1 MAACSAASVEEKAM
15 AYVNMMPSELAAKY
29 TREKFWLQKT
39 VFDILS
45 ERAAAHPDRL
55 AIKDH
60 HGTIT
65 YGALKDKIE
74 RAAQFY
80 RAIGIKRGDVVT
92 IQLPNRVEFVIA
104 FIALELLGA
113 IANKVNP
120 DFRTR
125 ELDYML
131 KFSGSSAY
139 VFPKAWK
146 DFDYASMAKSLQQT
160 NPELKRLIVVGGAVE
175 GMHDFDGG
183 VGAASPIAAADKV
196 HMDPN
201 EVCRMCFTSGTTGNP
216 KCALHSFN
224 TTLYAVD
231 LLNHDM
237 QVTEAEV
244 FLVFLPLGLNWG
256 YITLLQSILA
266 GAKLV
271 LMERFDP
278 RAALELIQNERVT
291 YIPTAPAGLVGLLNA
306 PGTADF
312 DVSSLRVV
320 ITGGASA
327 AVETIREY
335 QKRMKG
341 HLIELYGML
350 EAGFQT
356 YTRFTDDPQKVNGTI
371 GRPVRAMELRIVDT
385 QGNDVPRGDIGELM
399 SRGPSVHLGYHNN
412 PNANAQAFD
421 SKGWF
426 RTGDLGRVVD
436 ADGNV
441 QITGRSKEI
450 INRGGKKFFPREVE
464 EILYTHPQVMH
475 AAMIGIPDVRLGE
488 RNCLCLVPKGDVV
501 PTIAELVAFLRDQVA
516 DYKLPESVECFS
528 ELPMTGSGKI
538 QRHVLRDLVMQR
550 HSAPGFPSTAA
561 IKVNT

>member
-1 MAACSAASVEEKAM
+1 M
-15 AYVNMMPSELAAKY
+15 AYVNMMPAELAAKY
-29 TREKFWLQKT
+29 TREKLWLQKT
-39 VFDILS
+39 VFDILAAG
-45 ERAAAHPDRL
+45 AAAYPDRV
-55 AIKDH
+55 AIKDQN
-60 HGTIT
+60 GTIT
-65 YGALKDKIE
+65 YGALKERIE

-80 RAIGIKRGDVVT
+80 RLIGIKRGDVVT
-92 IQLPNRVEFVIA
+92 IQLPNRVEFAVA

-120 DFRTR
+120 DFRAR

-131 KFSGSSAY
+131 KFSGSSSY
-139 VFPKAWK
+139 VFPKGWK
-146 DFDYASMAKSLQQT
+146 DFDYAGMARGLQKE

-183 VGAASPIAAADKV
+183 AGAATPIADTDKV

-237 QVTEAEV
+237 QVTEREV

-256 YITLLQSILA
+256 YITMLQSILA
-266 GAKLV
+266 GATLV
-271 LMERFDP
+271 LMERFNP

-306 PGTADF
+306 PGAETF

-356 YTRFTDDPQKVNGTI
+356 YTRFSDDPAKVNGTI
-371 GRPVRAMELRIVDT
+371 GRPVRAMELRIVDSE
-385 QGNDVPRGDIGELM
+385 GNDVPNGEIGELM
-399 SRGPSVHLGYHNN
+399 SRGPSIHLGYHNN
-412 PNANAQAFD
+412 LDANRQAFN
-421 SKGWF
+421 SEGWF

-475 AAMIGIPDVRLGE
+475 AAMIGMPDIRLGE
-488 RNCLCLVPKGDVV
+488 RNCLCVVTKGDVV
-501 PTIAELVAFLRDQVA
+501 PTVDEFVAFLRDQVA
-516 DYKLPESVECFS
+516 DYKLPESVEQFS

-538 QRHVLRDLVMQR
+538 QRHVLRDLVMKR
-550 HSAPGFPSTAA
+550 RGAA
-561 IKVNT
+561 AH

>member
-1 MAACSAASVEEKAM
+1 M
-15 AYVNMMPSELAAKY
+15 AYVNMMPAALAQKY
-29 TREKFWLQKT
+29 TREKLWLDRT
-39 VFDILS
+39 VFDILD
-45 ERAAAHPDRL
+45 ERAKAHPHRV
-55 AIKDH
+55 AIKDRS
-60 HGTIT
+60 GATT
-65 YGALKDKIE
+65 YGQLKDRIE

-80 RAIGIKRGDVVT
+80 HSIGIRKGDVVT
-92 IQLPNRVEFVIA
+92 IQLPNRVEFAVA
-104 FIALELLGA
+104 FIALELLSA

-120 DFRTR
+120 DFRAR

-139 VFPKAWK
+139 VFPKEWK
-146 DFDYASMAKSLQQT
+146 DFDYAGMARGLAQG
-160 NPELKRLIVVGGAVE
+160 NRDLKRLIALGGAVQ
-175 GMHDFDGG
+175 GMYDFDAG
-183 VGAASPIAAADKV
+183 VAAAPPIATADRV

-201 EVCRMCFTSGTTGNP
+201 EICRMCFTSGTTGNP

-231 LLNHDM
+231 LLNTDM
-237 QVTEAEV
+237 QVTEREV
-244 FLVFLPLGLNWG
+244 MLVFLPLGLNWG

-266 GAKLV
+266 GGTLV
-271 LMERFDP
+271 LMERFNP
-278 RAALELIQNERVT
+278 RAALELIQNERVS
-291 YIPTAPAGLVGLLNA
+291 YIPTAPAGLVALLNA
-306 PGTADF
+306 PDSKSF

-371 GRPVRAMELRIVDT
+371 GRPVRAMELRIVDA
-385 QGNDVPRGDIGELM
+385 QGNDVPPGEIGELM
-399 SRGPSVHLGYHNN
+399 SRGPSIHLGYHNN
-412 PNANAQAFD
+412 PAANAAAFND
-421 SKGWF
+421 EGWF

-464 EILYTHPQVMH
+464 EILYTHPGVMH
-475 AAMIGIPDVRLGE
+475 AAMIGMPDPRFGE
-488 RNCLCLVPKGDVV
+488 RNCLCVVPKGDKA
-501 PTIAELVAFLRDQVA
+501 PTLEEFVAFLRDQVA
-516 DYKLPESVECFS
+516 DYKLPESVEEFS

-538 QRHVLRDLVMQR
+538 QRHVLRDLVMKR
-550 HSAPGFPSTAA
+550 REIASR
-561 IKVNT
+561 

>member
-1 MAACSAASVEEKAM
+1 M
-15 AYVNMMPSELAAKY
+15 AYMNMMPPELAEKY
-29 TREKFWLQKT
+29 TREKLWLQKT
-39 VFDILS
+39 AFDILA
-45 ERAAAHPDRL
+45 ERAAAHPNRI
-55 AIKDH
+55 AIKDQNSAV
-60 HGTIT
+60 T
-65 YGALKDKIE
+65 YAALKEKIE

-80 RAIGIKRGDVVT
+80 RSIGIGRGDVVT
-92 IQLPNRVEFVIA
+92 IQLPNRVEFAVA

-120 DFRTR
+120 DFRAR

-139 VFPKAWK
+139 VFPKEWK
-146 DFDYASMAKSLQQT
+146 DFDYADMARGLSQE
-160 NPELKRLIVVGGAVE
+160 NPVLKRLIVVGGAVE
-175 GMHDFDGG
+175 GMHDFDAG
-183 VGAASPIAAADKV
+183 VTAAVPIAPADKV

-201 EVCRMCFTSGTTGNP
+201 EVCRMCFTSGTTGDP

-224 TTLYAVD
+224 TTFYAVD
-231 LLNHDM
+231 LLNRDM
-237 QVTEAEV
+237 QVTEREV

-266 GAKLV
+266 GATLV
-271 LMERFDP
+271 LMERFNP
-278 RAALELIQNERVT
+278 HTALELIQKEKVT
-291 YIPTAPAGLVGLLNA
+291 YIPTAPAGLVALLNA
-306 PGTADF
+306 PDAQSF

-356 YTRFTDDPQKVNGTI
+356 YTRFSDDPQKVNGTI
-371 GRPVRAMELRIVDT
+371 GRPVRAMELRIVDA
-385 QGNDVPRGDIGELM
+385 QGDDVAPGEIGELM

-412 PNANAQAFD
+412 PAANAQAFTRD
-421 SKGWF
+421 GWF

-464 EILYTHPQVMH
+464 EILYTHPRVMH
-475 AAMIGIPDVRLGE
+475 AAIIGVPDVRLGE
-488 RNCLCLVPKGDVV
+488 RNCLCVVPKGDAA
-501 PTIAELVAFLRDQVA
+501 PTLEEFIAFLRDQVA
-516 DYKLPESVECFS
+516 DYKLPESVEQFS

-538 QRHVLRDLVMQR
+538 QRHILRDLVIKRREM
-550 HSAPGFPSTAA
+550 HSR
-561 IKVNT
+561 

>member
-1 MAACSAASVEEKAM
+1 M
-15 AYVNMMPSELAAKY
+15 AYVNMMPKELAEKY
-29 TREKFWLQKT
+29 TSEKLWMQKT
-39 VFDILS
+39 VFDILA
-45 ERAAAHPDRL
+45 EQAAAHPDRI

-60 HGTIT
+60 KGPIS
-65 YGALKDKIE
+65 YGVLKERIE

-80 RAIGIKRGDVVT
+80 RSIGIKRGDVVT
-92 IQLPNRVEFVIA
+92 IQLPNRIEFAVA

-120 DFRTR
+120 DFRAR

-139 VFPKAWK
+139 VFPKEWK
-146 DFDYASMAKSLQQT
+146 DFDYAGMARGLQQT
-160 NPELKRLIVVGGAVE
+160 NPELRRLIVVGGAVD
-175 GMHDFDGG
+175 GMHDFDAG
-183 VGAASPIAAADKV
+183 VAASAPISVSDKI

-224 TTLYAVD
+224 TTLYAVE
-231 LLNHDM
+231 LLNTDM
-237 QVTEAEV
+237 EVTEREV
-244 FLVFLPLGLNWG
+244 FLAFLPLGLNWG

-266 GAKLV
+266 GATLV
-271 LMERFDP
+271 LMERFNP
-278 RAALELIQNERVT
+278 RSALELIQNERVT
-291 YIPTAPAGLVGLLNA
+291 YIPTAPAGLVGMLNA
-306 PGTADF
+306 PGAEGF

-356 YTRFTDDPQKVNGTI
+356 YTRFTDDPEKVNGTI
-371 GRPVRAMELRIVDT
+371 GRPVRAMELRIVDPEW
-385 QGNDVPRGDIGELM
+385 NDVPRGEIGELA
-399 SRGPSVHLGYHNN
+399 SRGPSIHLGYHNN
-412 PNANAQAFD
+412 PDANAQAFNRE
-421 SKGWF
+421 GWF

-464 EILYTHPQVMH
+464 EVLYTHPQVLH
-475 AAMIGIPDVRLGE
+475 VAMIGMPDVRLGE
-488 RNCLCLVPKGDVV
+488 RNCLCVVPKGDAV
-501 PTIAELVAFLRDQVA
+501 PTLDEFVAFLRDQVA
-516 DYKLPESVECFS
+516 DYKLPESVERFG

-538 QRHVLRDLVMQR
+538 QRHVLRDMVLQR
-550 HSAPGFPSTAA
+550 RAA
-561 IKVNT
+561 ARSD

>member
-1 MAACSAASVEEKAM
+1 M
-15 AYVNMMPSELAAKY
+15 AYVNMMPAELAAKY
-29 TREKFWLQKT
+29 TREKLWLQKT
-39 VFDILS
+39 VFDILA
-45 ERAAAHPDRL
+45 ERVAAHPDRI
-55 AIKDH
+55 AIKDQS
-60 HGTIT
+60 GTIT
-65 YGALKDKIE
+65 YGALKDRIE

-80 RAIGIKRGDVVT
+80 RSIGIKRGDVVT
-92 IQLPNRVEFVIA
+92 IQLPNRVEFAVA

-120 DFRTR
+120 DFRAR

-139 VFPKAWK
+139 VFPREWK
-146 DFDYASMAKSLQQT
+146 DFDYAGMAHGLQQA
-160 NPELKRLIVVGGAVE
+160 NPALKRLIVVGGAVE
-175 GMHDFDGG
+175 GMYDFDSG
-183 VGAASPIAAADKV
+183 VAAAAPIMAAEKV

-201 EVCRMCFTSGTTGNP
+201 EVCRMCFTSGTTGDP

-231 LLNHDM
+231 LLNQDM
-237 QVTEAEV
+237 GVTEREV

-266 GAKLV
+266 GATLV
-271 LMERFDP
+271 LMERFIP
-278 RAALELIQNERVT
+278 RLALELIQSERVT

-306 PGTADF
+306 PGAETF

-327 AVETIREY
+327 AVETIRDY

-356 YTRFTDDPQKVNGTI
+356 YTRFSDDPQKVNGTI
-371 GRPVRAMELRIVDT
+371 GRPVRAMELRIVDAE
-385 QGNDVPRGDIGELM
+385 GNDVPPGETGELM
-399 SRGPSVHLGYHNN
+399 SRGPSIHLGYHNN
-412 PNANAQAFD
+412 PSANAAAFN
-421 SKGWF
+421 KEGWF

-464 EILYTHPQVMH
+464 EILYTHPQVLH
-475 AAMIGIPDVRLGE
+475 AAMIGLPDVRLGE
-488 RNCLCLVPKGDVV
+488 RNCLCVVPKSDVV
-501 PTIAELVAFLRDQVA
+501 PTTEEFVAFLRDQVA
-516 DYKLPESVECFS
+516 DYKLPESVERFS

-550 HSAPGFPSTAA
+550 RGNASR
-561 IKVNT
+561 

>member
-1 MAACSAASVEEKAM
+1 M
-15 AYVNMMPSELAAKY
+15 AYVNMMPAELAAKY
-29 TREKFWLQKT
+29 TREKLWLQRT
-39 VFDILS
+39 VFDILAG
-45 ERAAAHPDRL
+45 RAATHPDRV
-55 AIKDH
+55 AIKDQN
-60 HGTIT
+60 GAIT
-65 YGALKDKIE
+65 YGALKEGIE

-80 RAIGIKRGDVVT
+80 RLIGIKRGDVVT
-92 IQLPNRVEFVIA
+92 IQLPNRVQFAVA

-120 DFRTR
+120 DFRAR

-139 VFPKAWK
+139 VFPKQWK
-146 DFDYASMAKSLQQT
+146 DFDYAGMARGLQKE
-160 NPELKRLIVVGGAVE
+160 NPELKRLIVVGGTVE
-175 GMHDFDGG
+175 GMHDFDAG
-183 VGAASPIAAADKV
+183 VAAAAPISDADKI

-231 LLNHDM
+231 LLNQDM
-237 QVTEAEV
+237 QVTEREV

-256 YITLLQSILA
+256 YITMLQSILA
-266 GAKLV
+266 GATLV
-271 LMERFDP
+271 LMERFNP
-278 RAALELIQNERVT
+278 RAALELIQKERVT

-306 PGTADF
+306 AGAEAF

-356 YTRFTDDPQKVNGTI
+356 YTRFSDIPEKVNGTI
-371 GRPVRAMELRIVDT
+371 GRPVRAMELRIVESE
-385 QGNDVPRGDIGELM
+385 GNDVPNGEIGELM
-399 SRGPSVHLGYHNN
+399 SRGPSIHLGYHNN
-412 PNANAQAFD
+412 PEANRQAFN
-421 SKGWF
+421 SEGWF

-436 ADGNV
+436 SDGNV

-464 EILYTHPQVMH
+464 EILYTHPQVLH
-475 AAMIGIPDVRLGE
+475 AAMIGMPDVRLGE
-488 RNCLCLVPKGDVV
+488 RNCLCVVPKGAVV
-501 PTIAELVAFLRDQVA
+501 PTVDEFVAFLRDQVA
-516 DYKLPESVECFS
+516 DYKLPESVEQFS

-538 QRHVLRDLVMQR
+538 QRHVLRDLVLKR
-550 HSAPGFPSTAA
+550 RGADAR
-561 IKVNT
+561 

>member
-1 MAACSAASVEEKAM
+1 MT
-15 AYVNMMPSELAAKY
+15 YVNMMPAELAEKY
-29 TREKFWLQKT
+29 TREKLWMQKT
-39 VFDILS
+39 VFDVLA
-45 ERAAAHPDRL
+45 EQAAKHPNRI
-55 AIKDH
+55 AIKDQ
-60 HGTIT
+60 HGAIS
-65 YGALKDKIE
+65 YGALKDRIE

-80 RAIGIKRGDVVT
+80 RAIGIARGDVVT
-92 IQLPNRVEFVIA
+92 IQLPNRIAFAIA

-120 DFRTR
+120 DFRAR
-125 ELDYML
+125 ELGYML

-139 VFPKAWK
+139 VFPKEWK
-146 DFDYASMAKSLQQT
+146 DFDYAGMALGLQRE
-160 NPELKRLIVVGGAVE
+160 NPALKRLIVVGGAVE
-175 GMHDFDGG
+175 GLHDFDHG
-183 VGAASPIAAADKV
+183 VAAAAPIAAGDKV

-201 EVCRMCFTSGTTGNP
+201 EVCRMCFTSGTTGDP

-224 TTLYAVD
+224 TTLYAVE

-237 QVTEAEV
+237 AVTEREV
-244 FLVFLPLGLNWG
+244 FLAFLPLGLNWG

-266 GAKLV
+266 GATLV
-271 LMERFDP
+271 LMERFNP
-278 RAALELIQNERVT
+278 RTALELIQNERVS
-291 YIPTAPAGLVGLLNA
+291 YIPTAPAGLVGMLNA
-306 PGTADF
+306 PDAETF

-327 AVETIREY
+327 AVETIRDY

-371 GRPVRAMELRIVDT
+371 GRPVRAMELRIVDAE
-385 QGNDVPRGDIGELM
+385 GNDVPPGEIGELM
-399 SRGPSVHLGYHNN
+399 SRGPSIHLGYHNN
-412 PNANAQAFD
+412 AAANAQAFN
-421 SKGWF
+421 SEGWF

-464 EILYTHPQVMH
+464 EILYTHPEVMH
-475 AAMIGIPDVRLGE
+475 AAMIGMPDSRLGE
-488 RNCLCLVPKGDVV
+488 RNCLCVVPKGDTV
-501 PTIAELVAFLRDQVA
+501 PTTEEFVAFLRDQVA
-516 DYKLPESVECFS
+516 DYKLPESVERFS

-538 QRHVLRDLVMQR
+538 QRHVLRDIVLKR
-550 HSAPGFPSTAA
+550 RGASAS
-561 IKVNT
+561 

>member
-1 MAACSAASVEEKAM
+1 M
-15 AYVNMMPSELAAKY
+15 AYVNMMPAALAQKY
-29 TREKFWLQKT
+29 TREKLWLDRT
-39 VFDILS
+39 VFDILD
-45 ERAAAHPDRL
+45 ERATAHPRRV
-55 AIKDH
+55 AIKDRS
-60 HGTIT
+60 GATT
-65 YGALKDKIE
+65 YGQLKDRIE

-80 RAIGIKRGDVVT
+80 RSIGIRKGDVVT
-92 IQLPNRVEFVIA
+92 IQLPNRVEFAVA

-120 DFRTR
+120 DFRAR

-139 VFPKAWK
+139 VFPKEWK
-146 DFDYASMAKSLQQT
+146 DFDYAGMARGLAQG
-160 NPELKRLIVVGGAVE
+160 NLDLKRLIVLDGAVQ
-175 GMHDFDGG
+175 GMYDFDAG
-183 VGAASPIAAADKV
+183 VAAAPAIATSDRV
-196 HMDPN
+196 HMDSN

-231 LLNHDM
+231 LLNTDM
-237 QVTEAEV
+237 QVTEREV
-244 FLVFLPLGLNWG
+244 MLVFLPLGLNWG
-256 YITLLQSILA
+256 YITLLQNILA
-266 GAKLV
+266 GGTLV
-271 LMERFDP
+271 LMERFNP

-291 YIPTAPAGLVGLLNA
+291 YIPTAPAGLVALLNA
-306 PGTADF
+306 PDSKSF

-371 GRPVRAMELRIVDT
+371 GRPARAMELRIVDA
-385 QGNDVPRGDIGELM
+385 QGNDVPPGEIGELM
-399 SRGPSVHLGYHNN
+399 SRGPSIHLGYHNN
-412 PNANAQAFD
+412 PAANAAAFND
-421 SKGWF
+421 EGWF

-464 EILYTHPQVMH
+464 EILYTHPGVMH
-475 AAMIGIPDVRLGE
+475 AAMIGMPDPRFGE
-488 RNCLCLVPKGDVV
+488 RNCLCVVPKGDKA
-501 PTIAELVAFLRDQVA
+501 PTLEEFVAFLRDQVA
-516 DYKLPESVECFS
+516 DYKLPESVEEFS

-538 QRHVLRDLVMQR
+538 QRHVLRDLVMKR
-550 HSAPGFPSTAA
+550 REIASR
-561 IKVNT
+561 

>member
-1 MAACSAASVEEKAM
+1 M
-15 AYVNMMPSELAAKY
+15 AYVNMMPAELTAKY
-29 TREKFWLQKT
+29 TREKLWMQKT
-39 VFDILS
+39 VFDLLA
-45 ERAAAHPDRL
+45 EQAAKHPNRI
-55 AIKDH
+55 AIRDQR
-60 HGTIT
+60 
-65 YGALKDKIE
+65 GAIDYRELKDRIE
-74 RAAQFY
+74 RSAQFY
-80 RAIGIKRGDVVT
+80 RSIGISRGDVVT
-92 IQLPNRVEFVIA
+92 IQLPNRVEFAVA

-120 DFRTR
+120 DFRAR
-125 ELDYML
+125 ELSYML

-139 VFPKAWK
+139 VFPKEWK
-146 DFDYASMAKSLQQT
+146 DFDYSGMARGLQRD
-160 NPELKRLIVVGGAVE
+160 NPDIKRLIVVGGAVE
-175 GMHDFDGG
+175 GMHDFDAG
-183 VGAASPIAAADKV
+183 VAAATPISATDKV

-201 EVCRMCFTSGTTGNP
+201 EVCRMCFTSGTTGDP

-224 TTLYAVD
+224 TTLYAVE

-237 QVTEAEV
+237 EVTEREV
-244 FLVFLPLGLNWG
+244 FLAFLPLGLNWG

-266 GAKLV
+266 GATLV
-271 LMERFDP
+271 LMERFNP
-278 RAALELIQNERVT
+278 RAALELIQNERVS

-306 PGTADF
+306 PGAETF

-327 AVETIREY
+327 AVETIRDY

-371 GRPVRAMELRIVDT
+371 GRPVRAMELRIVDAE
-385 QGNDVPRGDIGELM
+385 GNDVPPGEAGELM
-399 SRGPSVHLGYHNN
+399 SRGPSIHLGYHNN
-412 PNANAQAFD
+412 PAANEQAFN
-421 SKGWF
+421 SEGWF

-464 EILYTHPQVMH
+464 EILYTHPAVMH
-475 AAMIGIPDVRLGE
+475 AAMIGVPDVRFGE
-488 RNCLCLVPKGDVV
+488 RNCLCVVPKGDTI
-501 PTIAELVAFLRDQVA
+501 PTLEEFVAFLRDQVA
-516 DYKLPESVECFS
+516 DYKLPEV
-528 ELPMTGSGKI
+528 G
-538 QRHVLRDLVMQR
+538 
-550 HSAPGFPSTAA
+550 
-561 IKVNT
+561 

>member
-1 MAACSAASVEEKAM
+1 M
-15 AYVNMMPSELAAKY
+15 AYVNMMPAELAAKY
-29 TREKFWLQKT
+29 TRERLWLQKT
-39 VFDILS
+39 VFDILE
-45 ERAAAHPDRL
+45 ERAAAHPERV
-55 AIKDH
+55 AIKDQ
-60 HGTIT
+60 HGSIT
-65 YGALKDKIE
+65 YGALMDKIE

-80 RAIGIKRGDVVT
+80 RSIGIKRGDVVT
-92 IQLPNRVEFVIA
+92 IQLPNRVAFAVA

-120 DFRTR
+120 DFRAR

-139 VFPKAWK
+139 VLPREWK
-146 DFDYASMAKSLQQT
+146 EFDYAAMARGLQET
-160 NPELKRLIVVGGAVE
+160 NPALKRLIVVGGAVK
-175 GMHDFDGG
+175 GMHDFDAG
-183 VGAASPIAAADKV
+183 VSASSPIPDADKV
-196 HMDPN
+196 RMDPN
-201 EVCRMCFTSGTTGNP
+201 EVCRMCFTSGTTGDP

-237 QVTEAEV
+237 KVTEREV

-266 GAKLV
+266 GATLV
-271 LMERFDP
+271 LMERFNP
-278 RAALELIQNERVT
+278 RTALELIQNERVT
-291 YIPTAPAGLVGLLNA
+291 YIPTAPAGLVGLLNVPDGEA
-306 PGTADF
+306 F

-356 YTRFTDDPQKVNGTI
+356 YTRFTDDPEKVNGTI
-371 GRPVRAMELRIVDT
+371 GRPVRAMELRIVDAE
-385 QGNDVPRGDIGELM
+385 GNDVPPGETGELM
-399 SRGPSVHLGYHNN
+399 SRGPSIHLGYHNN
-412 PNANAQAFD
+412 PEANRQAFN
-421 SKGWF
+421 SEGWF

-436 ADGNV
+436 SDGNV

-464 EILYTHPQVMH
+464 EILYTHPQVLH
-475 AAMIGIPDVRLGE
+475 AAMIGMPDVRLGE
-488 RNCLCLVPKGDVV
+488 RNCLCVVPKGTVV
-501 PTIAELVAFLRDQVA
+501 PTVDDFVAFLRDQVA
-516 DYKLPESVECFS
+516 DYKLPESVEQFS

-538 QRHVLRDLVMQR
+538 QRHVLRDLVLKR
-550 HSAPGFPSTAA
+550 RGADAC
-561 IKVNT
+561 

>member
-1 MAACSAASVEEKAM
+1 M
-15 AYVNMMPSELAAKY
+15 AYVNMMPAALAQKY
-29 TREKFWLQKT
+29 TREKLWLDRT
-39 VFDILS
+39 VFDILD
-45 ERAAAHPDRL
+45 ERATAHPRRV
-55 AIKDH
+55 AIKDRS
-60 HGTIT
+60 GATT
-65 YGALKDKIE
+65 YGQLKDRIE

-80 RAIGIKRGDVVT
+80 RSIGIRKGDVVT
-92 IQLPNRVEFVIA
+92 IQLPNRVEFAVA

-120 DFRTR
+120 DFRAR

-139 VFPKAWK
+139 VFPKEWK
-146 DFDYASMAKSLQQT
+146 DFDYAGMARGLAQG
-160 NPELKRLIVVGGAVE
+160 NLDLKRLIVLDGAVQ
-175 GMHDFDGG
+175 GMYDFDAG
-183 VGAASPIAAADKV
+183 VAAAPAIATSDSV
-196 HMDPN
+196 HMDSN

-231 LLNHDM
+231 LLNTDM
-237 QVTEAEV
+237 QVTEREV
-244 FLVFLPLGLNWG
+244 MLVFLPLGLNWG
-256 YITLLQSILA
+256 YITLLQNILA
-266 GAKLV
+266 GGTLV
-271 LMERFDP
+271 LMERFNP

-291 YIPTAPAGLVGLLNA
+291 YIPTAPAGLVALLNA
-306 PGTADF
+306 PDSKSF

-371 GRPVRAMELRIVDT
+371 GRPARAMELRIVDA
-385 QGNDVPRGDIGELM
+385 QGNDVPPGEIGELM
-399 SRGPSVHLGYHNN
+399 SRGPSIHLGYHNN
-412 PNANAQAFD
+412 PAANAAAFND
-421 SKGWF
+421 EGWF

-464 EILYTHPQVMH
+464 EILYTHPGVMH
-475 AAMIGIPDVRLGE
+475 AAMIGMPDPRFGE
-488 RNCLCLVPKGDVV
+488 RNCLCVVPKGDKA
-501 PTIAELVAFLRDQVA
+501 PTLEEFVAFLRDQVA
-516 DYKLPESVECFS
+516 DYKLPESVEEFS

-538 QRHVLRDLVMQR
+538 QRHVLRDLVMKR
-550 HSAPGFPSTAA
+550 REIASR
-561 IKVNT
+561 

>member
-1 MAACSAASVEEKAM
+1 M
-15 AYVNMMPSELAAKY
+15 AYVNMMPAELAEKY
-29 TREKFWLQKT
+29 AREKLWMQKT
-39 VFDILS
+39 VFDILA
-45 ERAAAHPDRL
+45 EQAAKHPDRC
-55 AIKDH
+55 AIKDQR
-60 HGTIT
+60 
-65 YGALKDKIE
+65 GAIDYRELKDRVE

-80 RAIGIKRGDVVT
+80 RSIGISRGDVVT
-92 IQLPNRVEFVIA
+92 IQLPNRIEFAVA

-120 DFRTR
+120 DFRAR
-125 ELDYML
+125 ELSYML

-139 VFPKAWK
+139 VLPKEWK
-146 DFDYASMAKSLQQT
+146 DFDYAGMARGLQRD
-160 NPELKRLIVVGGAVE
+160 NPDIKRLIVVGGAVD
-175 GMHDFDGG
+175 GMHDFDAG
-183 VGAASPIAAADKV
+183 VAAATPIAATDKV

-201 EVCRMCFTSGTTGNP
+201 EVCRMCFTSGTTGDP

-224 TTLYAVD
+224 TTLYAVE

-237 QVTEAEV
+237 EVTEREV
-244 FLVFLPLGLNWG
+244 FLAFLPLGLNWG

-266 GAKLV
+266 GGTLV
-271 LMERFDP
+271 LMERFSP
-278 RAALELIQNERVT
+278 RAALELIQNERVS

-306 PGTADF
+306 PDAETF

-371 GRPVRAMELRIVDT
+371 GRPVHAMELRIVDAE
-385 QGNDVPRGDIGELM
+385 GDDVPVGEIGELM
-399 SRGPSVHLGYHNN
+399 SRGPSIHLGYHNN
-412 PNANAQAFD
+412 ANANATAFNEE
-421 SKGWF
+421 GWF

-464 EILYTHPQVMH
+464 EILYTHPAVMH
-475 AAMIGIPDVRLGE
+475 AAMIGMPDARLGE
-488 RNCLCLVPKGDVV
+488 RNCLCVVPKSDTV
-501 PTIAELVAFLRDQVA
+501 PTLDEFVAFLRDQVA
-516 DYKLPESVECFS
+516 DYKLPESVERFS

-538 QRHVLRDLVMQR
+538 QRHVLRDLVSQR
-550 HSAPGFPSTAA
+550 RATTSQ
-561 IKVNT
+561 

>member
-1 MAACSAASVEEKAM
+1 M
-15 AYVNMMPSELAAKY
+15 AYVNMMPAELAAKY
-29 TREKFWLQKT
+29 TREKLWMQKT
-39 VFDILS
+39 VFDILV
-45 ERAAAHPDRL
+45 EQAAKHPDRI
-55 AIKDH
+55 AIRDQR
-60 HGTIT
+60 GAIS
-65 YGALKDKIE
+65 YRALKDRIE

-80 RAIGIKRGDVVT
+80 RSIGITRGDVVT
-92 IQLPNRVEFVIA
+92 IQLPNRIEFAIA

-120 DFRTR
+120 DFRAR
-125 ELDYML
+125 ELGYML

-139 VFPKAWK
+139 VFPREWR
-146 DFDYASMAKSLQQT
+146 DFDYAGMARGLQRE
-160 NPELKRLIVVGGAVE
+160 NPALKRLIVVGGAAE

-183 VGAASPIAAADKV
+183 VAAAAPIAAADKV

-201 EVCRMCFTSGTTGNP
+201 EVCRMCFTSGTTGDP

-224 TTLYAVD
+224 TTLYAVE

-237 QVTEAEV
+237 EVTEREV
-244 FLVFLPLGLNWG
+244 FLAFLPLGLNWG

-266 GAKLV
+266 GATLV
-271 LMERFDP
+271 LMERFNP
-278 RAALELIQNERVT
+278 RAALELIQNERVS

-306 PGTADF
+306 PDAETF

-371 GRPVRAMELRIVDT
+371 GRPVRAMELRIVDAE
-385 QGNDVPRGDIGELM
+385 GNDVPSGETGELM
-399 SRGPSVHLGYHNN
+399 SRGPSIHLGYHNN
-412 PNANAQAFD
+412 PAANEQAFN
-421 SKGWF
+421 SEGWF

-464 EILYTHPQVMH
+464 EILYTHPSVMH
-475 AAMIGIPDVRLGE
+475 AAMIGMPDARLGE
-488 RNCLCLVPKGDVV
+488 RNCLCVVPKGDVV
-501 PTIAELVAFLRDQVA
+501 PTVEEFVDFLRDQVA
-516 DYKLPESVECFS
+516 DYKLPESVERFS

-538 QRHVLRDLVMQR
+538 QRHVLRDLVLKR
-550 HSAPGFPSTAA
+550 RGADAL
-561 IKVNT
+561 N

>member
-1 MAACSAASVEEKAM
+1 M
-15 AYVNMMPSELAAKY
+15 AYVNMMPAELAAKY
-29 TREKFWLQKT
+29 TREKLWMQKT
-39 VFDILS
+39 VFDILA
-45 ERAAAHPDRL
+45 EQAANYPDRI
-55 AIKDH
+55 AIKDQ
-60 HGTIT
+60 HGAIS
-65 YGALKDKIE
+65 YGALKERIE

-80 RAIGIKRGDVVT
+80 RSIGIRRGDVVT
-92 IQLPNRVEFVIA
+92 IQLPNRIEFAVA

-120 DFRTR
+120 DFRAR
-125 ELDYML
+125 ELGYML

-139 VFPKAWK
+139 VFPKQWK
-146 DFDYASMAKSLQQT
+146 DFDYAGMARGLQRE
-160 NPELKRLIVVGGAVE
+160 NPALKRLIVVGGAVE
-175 GMHDFDGG
+175 GMQDFDHG
-183 VGAASPIAAADKV
+183 VAAAEPIAAADKV
-196 HMDPN
+196 HMDPD
-201 EVCRMCFTSGTTGNP
+201 EVCRMCFTSGTTGDP

-224 TTLYAVD
+224 TTLYAVE

-237 QVTEAEV
+237 EVTEREV
-244 FLVFLPLGLNWG
+244 FLAFLPLGLNWG

-266 GAKLV
+266 GATLV
-271 LMERFDP
+271 LMERFNP

-291 YIPTAPAGLVGLLNA
+291 YIPTAPAGLVGMLNA
-306 PGTADF
+306 PGAETF

-327 AVETIREY
+327 AVETIRDY
-335 QKRMKG
+335 QTRMKG

-371 GRPVRAMELRIVDT
+371 GRPVRAMELRIVDVE
-385 QGNDVPRGDIGELM
+385 GNDVPSGETGELM
-399 SRGPSVHLGYHNN
+399 SRGPSIHLGYHEN
-412 PNANAQAFD
+412 PAANALAFN
-421 SKGWF
+421 KEGWF

-464 EILYTHPQVMH
+464 EILYTHPSVMH
-475 AAMIGIPDVRLGE
+475 AAMIGLPDARLGE
-488 RNCLCLVPKGDVV
+488 RNCLCVVPKSDVV
-501 PTIAELVAFLRDQVA
+501 PTVDEFVDFLRDQVA
-516 DYKLPESVECFS
+516 DYKLPESVERFS

-538 QRHVLRDLVMQR
+538 QRHVLRDLVLKR
-550 HSAPGFPSTAA
+550 RAESPG
-561 IKVNT
+561 

>member
-1 MAACSAASVEEKAM
+1 M
-15 AYVNMMPSELAAKY
+15 AYVNMMPEELAEKY
-29 TREKFWLQKT
+29 TREKLWMQKT
-39 VFDILS
+39 VFDILAAQ
-45 ERAAAHPDRL
+45 AAAHPDRI
-55 AIKDH
+55 AIKDRK
-60 HGTIT
+60 GTIS
-65 YGALKDKIE
+65 YGALKDRIE

-80 RAIGIKRGDVVT
+80 HSIGIKRGDVVT
-92 IQLPNRVEFVIA
+92 IQLPNRIDFAVA
-104 FIALELLGA
+104 FIGLELLGA

-120 DFRTR
+120 DFRAR

-139 VFPKAWK
+139 VFPKEWK
-146 DFDYASMAKSLQQT
+146 DFDYAGMARGLQQA
-160 NPELKRLIVVGGAVE
+160 NPELKRLIVVGGAAD
-175 GMHDFDGG
+175 GMNDFDAG
-183 VGAASPIAAADKV
+183 VAACAPISAADKV

-224 TTLYAVD
+224 TTLYAVE
-231 LLNHDM
+231 LLNTDM
-237 QVTEAEV
+237 EVTEREV
-244 FLVFLPLGLNWG
+244 FLAFLPLGLNWG

-266 GAKLV
+266 GATLV
-271 LMERFDP
+271 LMERFNP

-291 YIPTAPAGLVGLLNA
+291 YIPTAPAGLVGMLNA
-306 PGTADF
+306 PGAETF

-356 YTRFTDDPQKVNGTI
+356 YTRFTDDPEKVNGTI

-385 QGNDVPRGDIGELM
+385 EWNDVPRGEIGELA
-399 SRGPSVHLGYHNN
+399 SRGPSIHLGYHNN
-412 PNANAQAFD
+412 PDANAQAFNQQ
-421 SKGWF
+421 GWF

-464 EILYTHPQVMH
+464 EILYTHPQVLH
-475 AAMIGIPDVRLGE
+475 VAMIGMPDVRLGE
-488 RNCLCLVPKGDVV
+488 RNCLCVVPKGETV
-501 PTIAELVAFLRDQVA
+501 PTLEEFVAFLRDQVA
-516 DYKLPESVECFS
+516 DYKLPESVERFG

-538 QRHVLRDLVMQR
+538 QRHVLRDWVTKR
-550 HSAPGFPSTAA
+550 RGAAPG
-561 IKVNT
+561 

>member
-1 MAACSAASVEEKAM
+1 
-15 AYVNMMPSELAAKY
+15 
-29 TREKFWLQKT
+29 
-39 VFDILS
+39 
-45 ERAAAHPDRL
+45 
-55 AIKDH
+55 
-60 HGTIT
+60 
-65 YGALKDKIE
+65 
-74 RAAQFY
+74 
-80 RAIGIKRGDVVT
+80 
-92 IQLPNRVEFVIA
+92 
-104 FIALELLGA
+104 
-113 IANKVNP
+113 
-120 DFRTR
+120 
-125 ELDYML
+125 ML

-139 VFPKAWK
+139 VFPKEWK
-146 DFDYASMAKSLQQT
+146 DFDYAGMARGLAQG
-160 NPELKRLIVVGGAVE
+160 NLDLKRLIVLGGAVQ
-175 GMHDFDGG
+175 GMYDFDAG
-183 VGAASPIAAADKV
+183 VAAAPPIATADRV

-231 LLNHDM
+231 LLNTDM
-237 QVTEAEV
+237 QVTEREV
-244 FLVFLPLGLNWG
+244 MLVFLPLGLNWG
-256 YITLLQSILA
+256 YITLLQNILA
-266 GAKLV
+266 GGRLV
-271 LMERFDP
+271 LMERFNP

-291 YIPTAPAGLVGLLNA
+291 YIPTAPAGLVALLNA
-306 PGTADF
+306 PDSKSF

-371 GRPVRAMELRIVDT
+371 GRPVRAMELRIVDA
-385 QGNDVPRGDIGELM
+385 QGNDVPPGEIGELM
-399 SRGPSVHLGYHNN
+399 SRGPSIHLGYHNN
-412 PNANAQAFD
+412 PAANAAAFND
-421 SKGWF
+421 EGWF

-464 EILYTHPQVMH
+464 EILYTHPGVMH
-475 AAMIGIPDVRLGE
+475 AAMIGMPDPRFGE
-488 RNCLCLVPKGDVV
+488 RNCLCVVPKGDKA
-501 PTIAELVAFLRDQVA
+501 PTLEEFVAFLRDQVA
-516 DYKLPESVECFS
+516 DYKLPESVEEFS

-538 QRHVLRDLVMQR
+538 QRHVLRDLVMKR
-550 HSAPGFPSTAA
+550 REIASR
-561 IKVNT
+561 

>member
-1 MAACSAASVEEKAM
+1 MS
-15 AYVNMMPSELAAKY
+15 YVNMMPAELAAKY
-29 TREKFWLQKT
+29 TREKLWLQKT
-39 VFDILS
+39 VFDILA
-45 ERAAAHPDRL
+45 ERAAAHPDRV
-55 AIKDH
+55 AIKDQ
-60 HGTIT
+60 
-65 YGALKDKIE
+65 YGAVSYSALRDRIE

-80 RAIGIKRGDVVT
+80 RSIGIGRGDVVT
-92 IQLPNRVEFVIA
+92 IQLPNRVEFAVA

-120 DFRTR
+120 DFRAR

-139 VFPKAWK
+139 VFPKQWK
-146 DFDYASMAKSLQQT
+146 EFDYAGMARALQRE
-160 NPELKRLIVVGGAVE
+160 NAALKQLIVVGGAVE
-175 GMHDFDGG
+175 GMHDFDSG
-183 VGAASPIAAADKV
+183 VAAAAPIAAADRV
-196 HMDPN
+196 NMDPD

-237 QVTEAEV
+237 EVTEREV

-256 YITLLQSILA
+256 YITMLQSILA
-266 GAKLV
+266 GATLV
-271 LMERFDP
+271 LMERFNP

-306 PGTADF
+306 PDAETF

-335 QKRMKG
+335 QTRMKG

-356 YTRFTDDPQKVNGTI
+356 YTRFSDDPEKVNGTI
-371 GRPVRAMELRIVDT
+371 GRPVRAMELRIVDSE
-385 QGNDVPRGDIGELM
+385 GNDVPNGEIGELM
-399 SRGPSVHLGYHNN
+399 SRGPSIHLGYHNN
-412 PNANAQAFD
+412 ADANRQAFN
-421 SKGWF
+421 SEGWF

-436 ADGNV
+436 IDGNV

-475 AAMIGIPDVRLGE
+475 AAMIGMPDARLGE
-488 RNCLCLVPKGDVV
+488 RNCLCVVPKGDVV
-501 PTIAELVAFLRDQVA
+501 PTVDEFVAFLRDQVA
-516 DYKLPESVECFS
+516 DYKLPESVEQFS

-550 HSAPGFPSTAA
+550 RSVGAR
-561 IKVNT
+561 